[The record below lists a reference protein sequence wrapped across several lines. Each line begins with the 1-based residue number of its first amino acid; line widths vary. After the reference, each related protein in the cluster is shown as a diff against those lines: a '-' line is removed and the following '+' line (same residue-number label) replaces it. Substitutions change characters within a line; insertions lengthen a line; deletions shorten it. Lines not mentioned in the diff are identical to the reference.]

1 MTMGYTAPMYDPER
15 DKRVRAAQLYKDK
28 ADSGTFTLAE
38 MHQLAAEAAD
48 PNYVPPP
55 ERFDDAPEAPPKG
68 PVAAAPKAVK
78 APQPRAAAPAARK
91 KTIDQELADLMG
103 LLKGSSTGPAEGAAQ
118 RANAAAPS
126 VNATFRG
133 KGKSDYSPTGKD
145 LMEGEK
151 LLQAARGLGES
162 PTATAAR
169 PQDAS
174 ATAAAFNNAPKEEEN
189 PYLRALARL
198 RGGI

>member
-1 MTMGYTAPMYDPER
+1 MTMGFTAPMYDPER
-15 DKRVRAAQLYKDK
+15 DKRIRAAQLYKEK

-55 ERFDDAPEAPPKG
+55 DRFDPEPEAPPKG
-68 PVAAAPKAVK
+68 PAAPAPAKAK
-78 APQPRAAAPAARK
+78 APQPRAVAPAARK

-103 LLKGSSTGPAEGAAQ
+103 LLKGSSAAPAEAAAQ
-118 RANAAAPS
+118 RANAVAPA

-162 PTATAAR
+162 PTATASR

-174 ATAAAFNNAPKEEEN
+174 ATAAAFANRPQEPEN